1 MKVLRTIIVFFF
13 NFLLLSV
20 PLYFRFVNEE
30 LFEFNK
36 MILVYGLTTTISFF
50 WILRMIF
57 HKKLIFKKTA
67 LDIPILLFLISQII
81 STVISIHPRTSLLG
95 YYSRFNGGLLSTISY
110 IVLYYAFVSN
120 IKKKDLTGILI
131 STFLSGAIVSIY
143 GILEHFGHS
152 LSCLFVPGVKD
163 FSVECWKQDVQSRV
177 FASFGQPNW
186 LAAYVITLLPL
197 GIALSIQKKYKIN
210 QKIFFSIVSILLF
223 IVLIFTRSRSGL
235 VGLGGGIIFSVF
247 IAIFLNFKKDNNQKS
262 KIDRKFFYFIASG
275 ILISSAIFG
284 TMFSPSISEIMNNK
298 KESQITIETS
308 TNSENTPVENS
319 LETGGTDSGKIRQI
333 VWKGGL
339 QIWKRYPIFGSGV
352 ETFAYSYYLDR
363 PREHNDVSEWDF
375 LYNKAHNELINILA
389 NTGIFGLLTYLSIL
403 ITFGLLVIKKSITNQ
418 NDSFIS
424 LAILIGI
431 INLSISNFFGF
442 STVAVNVLMF
452 IFFGISMVLNTKI
465 KSKNLQKPSNR
476 IKSVNDLSAEQYF
489 FISIS
494 LITALVISIKI
505 YNYWDADR
513 LFYVGKTNFKA
524 GNYLVGVQ
532 KQLEATQKSPHESLF
547 YDNLSDNYAKLAVEL
562 INVGD
567 ATAASAVIDEA
578 IKASDL
584 ALENNNRHLNFY
596 KTRSRVF
603 VTLGQINEEYLI
615 EAQNT
620 LNKSIELAPTD
631 PKLVYTQ
638 GVIDLSLGKIE
649 SGTQLIEKSIELK
662 PNYEKA
668 RWKAAEI
675 YENNGQ
681 ISKAIEQLKYILEN
695 ISPND
700 EKTKEKIS
708 QLEAL

>member
-1 MKVLRTIIVFFF
+1 M
-13 NFLLLSV
+13 
-20 PLYFRFVNEE
+20 
-30 LFEFNK
+30 
-36 MILVYGLTTTISFF
+36 
-50 WILRMIF
+50 
-57 HKKLIFKKTA
+57 A
-67 LDIPILLFLISQII
+67 L
-81 STVISIHPRTSLLG
+81 
-95 YYSRFNGGLLSTISY
+95 
-110 IVLYYAFVSN
+110 
-120 IKKKDLTGILI
+120 
-131 STFLSGAIVSIY
+131 
-143 GILEHFGHS
+143 
-152 LSCLFVPGVKD
+152 
-163 FSVECWKQDVQSRV
+163 
-177 FASFGQPNW
+177 
-186 LAAYVITLLPL
+186 
-197 GIALSIQKKYKIN
+197 
-210 QKIFFSIVSILLF
+210 
-223 IVLIFTRSRSGL
+223 
-235 VGLGGGIIFSVF
+235 
-247 IAIFLNFKKDNNQKS
+247 FLNFKKDKNLKS
-262 KIDRKFFYFIASG
+262 KIDHKFFYLITAG
-275 ILISSAIFG
+275 IMISSAIFG
-284 TMFSPSISEIMNNK
+284 TMFTPSITEILNNQ
-298 KESQITIETS
+298 KESQIAIETKI
-308 TNSENTPVENS
+308 NSENSPAETGVAPVLNS
-319 LETGGTDSGKIRQI
+319 LETGGTDSGKIRKI

-339 QIWKRYPIFGSGV
+339 QIWKRYPLFGSGV

-403 ITFGLLVIKKSITNQ
+403 ITFGLLVIKKVITNQ
-418 NDSFIS
+418 KDNFIS

-442 STVAVNVLMF
+442 STVTVNLLMF
-452 IFFGISMVLNTKI
+452 VFFGISMVLNTKI
-465 KSKNLQKPSNR
+465 ESKNSQKSSMNT
-476 IKSVNDLSAEQYF
+476 KSSKDLSAEQYF
-489 FISIS
+489 FISI
-494 LITALVISIKI
+494 LIITALIILIKI

-513 LFYVGKTNFKA
+513 LFYIGKTKFKE

-567 ATAASAVIDEA
+567 ATAATAVIDES

-603 VTLGQINEEYLI
+603 VTLGQIDERYLI

-620 LNKSIELAPTD
+620 LDMSIKLAPTD

-649 SGTQLIEKSIELK
+649 SGTRLIEKAIELK

-675 YENNGQ
+675 YENNDQ
-681 ISKAIEQLKYILEN
+681 IPKALEQLNYILEN

-708 QLEAL
+708 KLEAL